1 MEPTRSNRTDAD
13 PGDEGRATSSRVTKA
28 SVAPE
33 TISVM
38 VVDDHPMWRQTLRKV
53 LERSRVGVVVAEAS
67 DGEEAIARARETK
80 PDVAV
85 MDLGLPN
92 MNGIDAT
99 RRLVGMLRT
108 IKVLVLS
115 ASDREA
121 DVLEAIRAGASGY
134 LLKTAVPTD
143 VVDAVRR
150 IYRGEVVLPPQLA
163 DVVLGQLRTGGEP
176 AGEPLRIALAD
187 TSALFRDGL
196 GRMLT
201 EKGFDV
207 VGVVGDPDALF
218 RCVAHERPDV
228 VVTDA
233 RLGSDPSTEVT
244 DLAGDIKRDHPEIG
258 VLVLAHDVD
267 VKVGSQLV
275 ANAAGGV
282 GYLLKERVEE
292 IGQLAEAIHRVAAGE
307 SVLDPEVAGRL
318 VQPRKERD
326 PLDELTPRE
335 SEVLALMAEGR
346 SNRAISEQLFL
357 SAKAVEGN
365 VRNIFTKLGLE
376 QAPDD
381 HRRVLAVLT
390 YLRSI

>member
-1 MEPTRSNRTDAD
+1 MEPTSSDPTDPD
-13 PGDEGRATSSRVTKA
+13 PDNEGRAVLRGRDTGVG
-28 SVAPE
+28 PE

-38 VVDDHPMWRQTLRKV
+38 IVDDHPMWRQTLRKV
-53 LERSRVGVVVAEAS
+53 LERSRAGAVVAEAS
-67 DGEEAIARARETK
+67 DGGEAIELAIEKK
-80 PDVAV
+80 PHVAV
-85 MDLGLPN
+85 MDLGLPK
-92 MNGIDAT
+92 MGGIEAT
-99 RRLVGMLRT
+99 KKLIAAVRG

-121 DVLEAIRAGASGY
+121 DVLDAIRAGASGY
-134 LLKTAVPTD
+134 LLKTAVPTE

-150 IYRGEVVLPPQLA
+150 IHRGELVLPPELA
-163 DVVLGQLRTGGEP
+163 DVVLEQLRTGRDLPPSG
-176 AGEPLRIALAD
+176 LRVVLAD
-187 TSALFRDGL
+187 SSALFRDGL
-196 GRMLT
+196 ARMLT

-207 VGVVGDPDALF
+207 VATVGDADALS
-218 RCVAHERPDV
+218 RCVATERPDV

-233 RLGSDPSTEVT
+233 YPSSGASTEVT
-244 DLAGDIKRDHPEIG
+244 NLAGEIKRDYPDMG
-258 VLVLAHDVD
+258 VLVLAQDVD
-267 VKVGSQLV
+267 VKIGSQLV
-275 ANAAGGV
+275 ADAAGGV

-292 IGQLAEAIHRVAAGE
+292 IGQLADAIDRVAAGE
-307 SVLDPEVAGRL
+307 SVLDPRVAGRL
-318 VQPRKERD
+318 VRPRKERD

-390 YLRSI
+390 YLRSV

>member
-1 MEPTRSNRTDAD
+1 MEPTRSDRTDPD
-13 PGDEGRATSSRVTKA
+13 PGDEGRATSSRVTKGN
-28 SVAPE
+28 VAPG

-80 PDVAV
+80 PDVVV

-92 MNGIDAT
+92 MNGVEAT

-134 LLKTAVPTD
+134 LLKTAVPTE

-163 DVVLGQLRTGGEP
+163 DVVLGQLRDGVEP
-176 AGEPLRIALAD
+176 AGEPLRVALAD

-201 EKGFDV
+201 EKGFEV
-207 VGVVGDPDALF
+207 VGTVGDRDELL
-218 RCVAHERPDV
+218 RCVAEKQPDV

-390 YLRSI
+390 YLRSV

>member
-1 MEPTRSNRTDAD
+1 MEPTRSDRTDPD
-13 PGDEGRATSSRVTKA
+13 PGDEGRGSSRDRKA
-28 SVAPE
+28 NVPPE

-53 LERSRVGVVVAEAS
+53 LERSRVGIVVAEAS
-67 DGEEAIARARETK
+67 DGEEAVARAKETK

-85 MDLGLPN
+85 MDLALPN
-92 MNGIDAT
+92 MNGIEAT

-121 DVLEAIRAGASGY
+121 DVLEAIQAGASGY
-134 LLKTAVPTD
+134 LLKTAVPTE

-163 DVVLGQLRTGGEP
+163 DVVLSQLRTGGEP
-176 AGEPLRIALAD
+176 IQKPLRVALAD
-187 TSALFRDGL
+187 ASALFRDGL
-196 GRMLT
+196 AGMLA

-207 VGVVGDPDALF
+207 VGAVGEPDALLE
-218 RCVAHERPDV
+218 CVARERPDV

-233 RLGSDPSTEVT
+233 RLGPDSITEVT
-244 DLAGDIKRDHPEIG
+244 DLAGDIKRDYPETG
-258 VLVLAHDVD
+258 VLVLSQDVD
-267 VKVGSQLV
+267 VKIGSQLV

-292 IGQLAEAIHRVAAGE
+292 IGQLAEAINRVAAGE

-326 PLDELTPRE
+326 PLEELTPRE

-390 YLRSI
+390 YLRSV

>member
-1 MEPTRSNRTDAD
+1 MEPTRSDRTDPD
-13 PGDEGRATSSRVTKA
+13 PGDEDRASSRDRRTTL
-28 SVAPE
+28 APK

-38 VVDDHPMWRQTLRKV
+38 IVDDHPMWRQTLRKV

-92 MNGIDAT
+92 MNGIEAT
-99 RRLVGMLRT
+99 RRLVGILRT

-150 IYRGEVVLPPQLA
+150 IFRGEVVLPPQLA
-163 DVVLGQLRTGGEP
+163 DVVLGQLRTGAEP

-187 TSALFRDGL
+187 VSALFRDGL

-218 RCVAHERPDV
+218 RCVAQEQPDV

-233 RLGSDPSTEVT
+233 RLGSDPTTEVT

-258 VLVLAHDVD
+258 VLVLAHDID
-267 VKVGSQLV
+267 VKIGSQLV
-275 ANAAGGV
+275 ANAVGGV

-292 IGQLAEAIHRVAAGE
+292 IGQLAEAIRRVAAGE

-390 YLRSI
+390 YLRSV